1 MPQRSS
7 TSASAIRPHPPWLS
21 QSEAHGAAPGRG
33 CGPRETDI
41 MWRQTTS
48 GPQWR
53 RPAWAGLVLAAVIL
67 LGGSGLQTAHATRP
81 EPRARP
87 GAARG
92 APQLQPVRVGIVA
105 IASEVGLFLAQE
117 RGYFAEQGLSAD
129 FVRFEGGAQVAAPLS
144 LGELEVGSG
153 PVSAALF
160 NGINRGLEV
169 RIAAP
174 QSRYEPGYSQLWL
187 SVRQDLADT
196 IRDYPDL
203 RGRTIAVLTLA
214 STSELLVE
222 RALQRGGLTLRDASL
237 VQLGPGDQLT
247 AFANRA
253 IDAGLL
259 IEPQATIAADRGLA
273 IRWREAADWSPGI
286 QVSNILY
293 GPTFTQ
299 RDVSAGQ
306 RFLLAYLKGVRDY
319 YDAAIAGRG
328 DREAVI
334 ATLMRYTPLRDRAL
348 YDRMRWAYLD
358 PNLTLDEDDLR
369 TTMQWFVARGLVER
383 PVDLATAVD
392 RRFVEYALTALGLYQ

>member
-1 MPQRSS
+1 MRRG
-7 TSASAIRPHPPWLS
+7 TTRAHP
-21 QSEAHGAAPGRG
+21 
-33 CGPRETDI
+33 
-41 MWRQTTS
+41 WR
-48 GPQWR
+48 W
-53 RPAWAGLVLAAVIL
+53 PALTGLVLAALTL
-67 LGGSGLQTAHATRP
+67 LVASGPHP
-81 EPRARP
+81 AR
-87 GAARG
+87 AARQESSIRSLLAGVG
-92 APQLQPVRVGIVA
+92 AQLQPVRVGIVA

-117 RGYFAEQGLSAD
+117 RGYLAEQGLTAD

-144 LGELEVGSG
+144 IGELEVGSG

-196 IRDYPDL
+196 VRDYPDL

-222 RALQRGGLTLRDASL
+222 RALQRGGLSLNDVSL

-273 IRWREAADWSPGI
+273 TRWREAAEWSPGV

-293 GPTFTQ
+293 GPNFTQ
-299 RDVSAGQ
+299 RNVDAGQ
-306 RFLLAYLKGVRDY
+306 RFMLAYLKGVRDY
-319 YDAAIAGRG
+319 YDAIIAGRG

-334 ATLMRYTPLRDRAL
+334 ATLMRYTPLQDRAL

-358 PNLTLDEDDLR
+358 PNLALDEDDLR
-369 TTMQWFVARGLVER
+369 ATMQWFVARGLVDR

-392 RRFVEYALTALGLYQ
+392 RRFADYALSALGPHP